1 MNAVRRQLRIRELIE
16 ASEFVDLETLC
27 RELDTSESTVRRDLI
42 ALENLRVLRRVHGG
56 ALAIQTG
63 GNHLLDFAWQS
74 TRRADEKRRIA
85 ALTATL
91 IEEGQ
96 TVILDGGSTVAAVAE
111 EIAHRSLNVITN
123 SLAIAEVLKNARQI
137 ELTLTGGYL
146 YPRLEVMLGPV
157 CEHSLSGVA
166 ADVLIMGSGGIT
178 EAGLSNNNTLLVGS
192 ERKMIEVSRK
202 VIIVC
207 DASKF
212 GRAAM
217 VPVAPLDVVDIVVS
231 DSVLVP
237 GAPCHAEGE
246 RYRGAACITLLPWP
260 AWPRLS

>member
-42 ALENLRVLRRVHGG
+42 ALENLRVLKRVHGG
-56 ALAIQTG
+56 ALATQT

-96 TVILDGGSTVAAVAE
+96 TLILDGGSTVAAVAE

-166 ADVLIMGSGGIT
+166 ADALIMGSGGIT

-192 ERKMIEVSRK
+192 ERMMIEVSRK

-217 VPVAPLDVVDIVVS
+217 VPVAPLDVVDVVVS
-231 DSVLVP
+231 DTSLSP
-237 GAPCHAEGE
+237 EHRAMLEAHGIE
-246 RYRGAACITLLPWP
+246 ILL
-260 AWPRLS
+260 A

>member
-1 MNAVRRQLRIRELIE
+1 MNAIRRQMRIKELLE
-16 ASEFVDLETLC
+16 KTEFVDLETLC
-27 RELDTSESTVRRDLI
+27 RELETSESTVRRDLI

-56 ALAIQTG
+56 ALTLQAKDS
-63 GNHLLDFAWQS
+63 LFDFAWQT
-74 TRRADEKRRIA
+74 TRKAEEKNRIA
-85 ALTATL
+85 ARTARL
-91 IEEGQ
+91 VEDGQ

-111 EIAHRSLNVITN
+111 LIVGRALNVITN

-178 EAGLSNNNTLLVGS
+178 ESGLSNNNTLLVGS

-202 VIIVC
+202 VIIVA
-207 DASKF
+207 DSSKF

-217 VPVAPLDVVDIVVS
+217 IPVAPLNIVDVVVS
-231 DSVLVP
+231 DQALSPEFQDLLRSHDIEVLL
-237 GAPCHAEGE
+237 A
-246 RYRGAACITLLPWP
+246 
-260 AWPRLS
+260 

>member
-1 MNAVRRQLRIRELIE
+1 VNAVRRQLRIRELLE

-27 RELDTSESTVRRDLI
+27 RELETSESTVRRDLI
-42 ALENLRVLRRVHGG
+42 ALENLRVLKRVHGG
-56 ALAIQTG
+56 ALAMQS
-63 GNHLLDFAWQS
+63 GNHLLDFSWQS
-74 TRRADEKRRIA
+74 TRRADEKQRIA
-85 ALTATL
+85 QATAAL
-91 IEEGQ
+91 IEDGQ
-96 TVILDGGSTVAAVAE
+96 TLILDGGSTVAAVARQ
-111 EIAHRSLNVITN
+111 IAQRSLNVITN
-123 SLAIAEVLKNARQI
+123 SLAIAEILKDARQI

-207 DASKF
+207 DHTKF

-217 VPVAPLDVVDIVVS
+217 VPVAPLSVVDVVVS
-231 DSVLVP
+231 DTGLQPEHRAMLEAQDIEVIL
-237 GAPCHAEGE
+237 A
-246 RYRGAACITLLPWP
+246 
-260 AWPRLS
+260 